1 MNSPEPPARKPRF
14 FYGWIIVV
22 VVAFG
27 GFSSSTE
34 SFPVMGVFLKP
45 ITEDMG
51 WSRADFTLP
60 LSIGGLLG
68 GLLAMLVGPMVDR
81 YGSRWTLTAA
91 FGILGVSFVLMSLM
105 GSLWQYLGIQIVARS
120 MNTGVIAVAT
130 AVIIPNWF
138 LAKRGKALS
147 LSSIGFPIGGA
158 VMPILVQALSSL
170 WGWRAATAGAG
181 LIILVLSMLPTA
193 VFIRRRP
200 EDYGLLPD
208 GAPPAEPDPN
218 APPTTDMRSSVDEP
232 AITLNGAL
240 RIPSFYLILAAG
252 SLWWFGRTGLVLHA
266 IPYLTDKGLSP
277 AVAVS
282 ALVLHSIVAILGTFI
297 AGFLRD
303 RFSIRYV
310 MAVNFALTALAFV
323 IVLAVSTPWMA
334 IAWAV
339 LYGGVQGMA
348 NPLQRLIFAD
358 YFGRRHLGSIQG
370 VSRAV
375 QNVAQAAGPLVAA
388 TFYDVTDS
396 YRLIF
401 TVFIFVNLAAVAAI
415 VLARPPRRGV
425 ADVVTEAVE

>member
-1 MNSPEPPARKPRF
+1 
-14 FYGWIIVV
+14 
-22 VVAFG
+22 
-27 GFSSSTE
+27 
-34 SFPVMGVFLKP
+34 
-45 ITEDMG
+45 
-51 WSRADFTLP
+51 
-60 LSIGGLLG
+60 
-68 GLLAMLVGPMVDR
+68 
-81 YGSRWTLTAA
+81 
-91 FGILGVSFVLMSLM
+91 
-105 GSLWQYLGIQIVARS
+105 
-120 MNTGVIAVAT
+120 
-130 AVIIPNWF
+130 
-138 LAKRGKALS
+138 
-147 LSSIGFPIGGA
+147 
-158 VMPILVQALSSL
+158 
-170 WGWRAATAGAG
+170 
-181 LIILVLSMLPTA
+181 
-193 VFIRRRP
+193 
-200 EDYGLLPD
+200 
-208 GAPPAEPDPN
+208 
-218 APPTTDMRSSVDEP
+218 MRSGVDEP

-252 SLWWFGRTGLVLHA
+252 SLWWFARTGLVLHA
-266 IPYLTDKGLSP
+266 IPYLTDNGLSP

-303 RFSIRYV
+303 RFSIRYI

-323 IVLAVSTPWMA
+323 IVLAVSTSWMA

-415 VLARPPRRGV
+415 VLARPPRRDV